1 MTDEIWPF
9 DFHTGPDPTG
19 LADNSDIMD
28 TFESDSQLDTG
39 ANAYNSFSH
48 LVTLDGSMMIPA
60 GERSSDYGGRMGLGE
75 THTPPVLGCFQPFGD
90 QSTPQGDDPR
100 RGLPGVLSQGTVNGI
115 PEAGVSNLLETF
127 YRLST
132 PTPIA
137 HFSEQH
143 LVQHFF
149 HSVCPL
155 FACYDSEFNLFRHI
169 VKETWTRSRTV
180 SLSIQS
186 MAIAHLG
193 NHYRYMA
200 PLGHVKQTQAWQ
212 VLQSDLQSLSTK
224 KVALDSVL
232 VSLLLLGMSA
242 PWHNPSNLGLQYLSI
257 ARNLVQSQLKDQQGM
272 GRYLDVPRTNFFL
285 GALMYWEMLASFV
298 DPIPM
303 MPFPGFG
310 TPAPRKPAMRERYL
324 PHPWAGI
331 SMELQF
337 ALAEIGRLLRRR
349 RTPLGRGKQSAGAES
364 EDDDEKWAYS
374 LENFVLTLQLSGPD
388 EILDYH
394 DANTPKE
401 DLISAADAQRAIAL
415 LEIYAAFP
423 ECLDS
428 KIDEGWTLPPAHS
441 RNFFPPAD
449 HSCFTERLESCL
461 CAIAIHALEI
471 VKEIEIS
478 SAACRMLPLI
488 FVSCASHLRVPGQ
501 VQSGNDA
508 HECRREE
515 VIRGRSYVEAQMLS
529 FARKY
534 PQKQMLRMCDIIRE
548 VWQRLDLGVD
558 RAHWMEVINE
568 KGWQTMMG

>member
-1 MTDEIWPF
+1 
-9 DFHTGPDPTG
+9 
-19 LADNSDIMD
+19 
-28 TFESDSQLDTG
+28 
-39 ANAYNSFSH
+39 
-48 LVTLDGSMMIPA
+48 
-60 GERSSDYGGRMGLGE
+60 
-75 THTPPVLGCFQPFGD
+75 
-90 QSTPQGDDPR
+90 
-100 RGLPGVLSQGTVNGI
+100 
-115 PEAGVSNLLETF
+115 
-127 YRLST
+127 
-132 PTPIA
+132 
-137 HFSEQH
+137 
-143 LVQHFF
+143 
-149 HSVCPL
+149 
-155 FACYDSEFNLFRHI
+155 
-169 VKETWTRSRTV
+169 
-180 SLSIQS
+180 
-186 MAIAHLG
+186 
-193 NHYRYMA
+193 
-200 PLGHVKQTQAWQ
+200 
-212 VLQSDLQSLSTK
+212 
-224 KVALDSVL
+224 
-232 VSLLLLGMSA
+232 
-242 PWHNPSNLGLQYLSI
+242 
-257 ARNLVQSQLKDQQGM
+257 
-272 GRYLDVPRTNFFL
+272 
-285 GALMYWEMLASFV
+285 MYWEMLASFV

-331 SMELQF
+331 SMEMQF

>member
-1 MTDEIWPF
+1 M
-9 DFHTGPDPTG
+9 
-19 LADNSDIMD
+19 
-28 TFESDSQLDTG
+28 
-39 ANAYNSFSH
+39 
-48 LVTLDGSMMIPA
+48 
-60 GERSSDYGGRMGLGE
+60 
-75 THTPPVLGCFQPFGD
+75 
-90 QSTPQGDDPR
+90 
-100 RGLPGVLSQGTVNGI
+100 
-115 PEAGVSNLLETF
+115 
-127 YRLST
+127 
-132 PTPIA
+132 
-137 HFSEQH
+137 
-143 LVQHFF
+143 QHFF

-155 FACYDSEFNLFRHI
+155 FACYDSELNFFRHI
-169 VKETWTRSRTV
+169 VKETCTRSRTV
-180 SLSIQS
+180 CLSMQS

-212 VLQSDLQSLSTK
+212 DLQSDLHSLHTN

-232 VSLLLLGMSA
+232 VSLLLLGLSA

-257 ARNLVQSQLKDQQGM
+257 ARNLVQNHLKDEQGI
-272 GRYLDVPRTNFFL
+272 GRFLDVPCTNFFL

-310 TPAPRKPAMRERYL
+310 TPAPRKSAMRERYL

-349 RTPLGRGKQSAGAES
+349 RTPLGRGKQPAGGEC
-364 EDDDEKWAYS
+364 EDDKKWAYS
-374 LENFVLTLQLSGPD
+374 LEKFVLTLQLCGPD
-388 EILDYH
+388 EILEYH
-394 DANTPKE
+394 DAHTPKE
-401 DLISAADAQRAIAL
+401 DLINAAHAQRTIAL
-415 LEIYAAFP
+415 LEIYGAFP

-428 KIDEGWTLPPAHS
+428 KIDDGWTLPPAHS
-441 RNFFPPAD
+441 RTFFPPAD
-449 HSCFTERLESCL
+449 HSCFAERLESCL
-461 CAIAIHALEI
+461 CAIAIHALDI
-471 VKEIEIS
+471 VKEIEVS

-501 VQSGNDA
+501 VQSGNEA

-515 VIRGRSYVEAQMLS
+515 VISSRSFVEAQMLS

-548 VWQRLDLGVD
+548 VWQRLDLGIE